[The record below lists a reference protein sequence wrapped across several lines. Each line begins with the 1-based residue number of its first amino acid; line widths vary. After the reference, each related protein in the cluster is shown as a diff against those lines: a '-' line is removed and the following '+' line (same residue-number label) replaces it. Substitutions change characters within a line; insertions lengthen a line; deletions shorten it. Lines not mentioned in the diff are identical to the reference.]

1 MQPGPIYF
9 VTTRKCSVFGV
20 SCEAIPRQINFLCD
34 ECGEVGKGANTV
46 ISKLHFFFENHGLG
60 ETEVFLHAD
69 NCMGQNKNN
78 AVVQYFM
85 WRTLTGRHTN
95 ITYSFLVVGRTK
107 FAPDWLFGLFKRLYR
122 RTKVGSIADIVSVV
136 DNSALCISSQVVC
149 DENGSVTVK
158 SFDWST
164 YLAPHFKQISNIKKY
179 HHFRFSSQHPGI
191 AYLKL
196 NADSNEEEFEL
207 LKNSWEPVP
216 HELPPILQ
224 PKGLSDERQ
233 WYLYEQVHQYCPE
246 SCKDLVC
253 PRPATPN
260 PKRRRVQP
268 GE

>member
-69 NCMGQNKNN
+69 NCTGQNKNN

-95 ITYSFLVVGRTK
+95 IMYSFLVVGHTK
-107 FAPDWLFGLFKRLYR
+107 FAPDWSFALFKRLYR
-122 RTKVGSIADIVSVV
+122 RTKVGSIADIASVV
-136 DNSALCISSQVVC
+136 DNSALCNSSQVVC

-158 SFDWST
+158 SFDWSNILLLILSELVT
-164 YLAPHFKQISNIKKY
+164 SRSIIISGFRLNIG
-179 HHFRFSSQHPGI
+179 HC
-191 AYLKL
+191 
-196 NADSNEEEFEL
+196 
-207 LKNSWEPVP
+207 
-216 HELPPILQ
+216 LP
-224 PKGLSDERQ
+224 
-233 WYLYEQVHQYCPE
+233 QVEC
-246 SCKDLVC
+246 
-253 PRPATPN
+253 
-260 PKRRRVQP
+260 
-268 GE
+268 